1 MGKADLHIHTA
12 RGDGMADLPEV
23 LAYVEGETDLSAIAI
38 TEHDDLSAAHE
49 ARELWARGGYRFALV
64 VGMEVTTLE
73 GHLLALFLEEPVP
86 SLQPLIPTL
95 EEVHKRGGLCI
106 IPHPMS
112 WLTRSIGQRTIE
124 RVLREGSGG
133 VYFDGIET
141 ANMSPGARRTIEK
154 ARRLND
160 ERYHLAAVGGSDAHF
175 LTVIGSSYTL
185 YEGSSGEDLRKAI
198 LEKST
203 KSANGRYPSV
213 SQIGIGQVMR
223 QTWRGM
229 TATPRKMGWGRTIWS
244 FLRRVR
250 P

>member
-1 MGKADLHIHTA
+1 
-12 RGDGMADLPEV
+12 
-23 LAYVEGETDLSAIAI
+23 
-38 TEHDDLSAAHE
+38 
-49 ARELWARGGYRFALV
+49 
-64 VGMEVTTLE
+64 
-73 GHLLALFLEEPVP
+73 
-86 SLQPLIPTL
+86 
-95 EEVHKRGGLCI
+95 
-106 IPHPMS
+106 MS

-133 VYFDGIET
+133 AYFDGIET
-141 ANMSPGARRTIEK
+141 ANMSPGARVTIEK

-198 LEKST
+198 LERST
-203 KSANGRYPSV
+203 SGANGRYPGI
-213 SQIGIGQVMR
+213 SQIGIGQIMR

-244 FLRRVR
+244 FLGRVR
-250 P
+250 R